1 MEMTMTEA
9 EEFARILIMR
19 GFGLYGDNKML
30 RICSDSGIDC
40 ETDGSFTGISEDNM
54 NEVIEKLLVN
64 YSKFNLPAKM
74 TSLVLAKKHGI
85 PIPKELK
92 APSKKKSKY
101 RQKLDLK

>member
-1 MEMTMTEA
+1 MTMIEA

-30 RICSDSGIDC
+30 RICSDSGLSC
-40 ETDGSFTGISEDNM
+40 ETDGSFTGISEENM
-54 NEVIEKLLVN
+54 DEVIEKLLVN

-85 PIPKELK
+85 PIPDALK
-92 APSKKKSKY
+92 APTKKKSKY